1 MSDAKN
7 PDQNNTSDNSS
18 NNGNGAAHA
27 EGALDL
33 QKLQE
38 QAEKSKNDY
47 LYLRA
52 EFENYKKHAVKERS
66 DIMKYGAERM
76 ARDLLAVLDNFER
89 ALETQVT
96 PENFGVFKQGVEMT
110 AAELKALL
118 AKNGVSEMKAEGVP
132 FDPNV
137 HEALTSEATDSVP
150 AGHVLRVFQKAYKIH
165 DKLLRPAQV
174 VVAKKPE

>member
-18 NNGNGAAHA
+18 NNGNGTAHA

-110 AAELKALL
+110 AAELKSLL
-118 AKNGVSEMKAEGVP
+118 SKNGVSEMKAEGVP

-137 HEALTSEATDSVP
+137 HEALTSEASDSVP